1 MEAQTVT
8 LHLPGTVMRRAKRAA
23 NALQRSIEEVLTD
36 ILAANLPDVDQAPVE
51 MQSELARMSWLSNE
65 QLWSITREMMSDK
78 EQKQLRQLSE
88 RKPQRPLT
96 QQEEEDLHALRQA
109 YGRVTLR
116 KARAYA
122 LLSLRGG
129 RPLLAEV

>member
-8 LHLPGTVMRRAKRAA
+8 LHLPGTIMRRAKRAA
-23 NALQRSIEEVLTD
+23 NALQRSMEEVLTD
-36 ILAANLPDVDQAPVE
+36 ILAMNLPDVEQAPLT
-51 MQSELARMSWLSNE
+51 MQTELARMSWLSNE
-65 QLWSITREMMSDK
+65 QLWSIAREMMSDK
-78 EQKQLRQLSE
+78 EQKQMRNLSE
-88 RKPQRPLT
+88 KQSLQPLT
-96 QQEEEDLHALRQA
+96 QKEEEELEALRQV
-109 YGRVTLR
+109 YGRVTAR